1 MILSYQIHQETSEE
15 TMSEITLVPGQVY
28 TNEEMAATIVSVDA
42 EAVVV
47 DWFIYSTGDE
57 QRQAYPYPSIVT
69 DYFQQYDFELYA
81 LVEN

>member
-1 MILSYQIHQETSEE
+1 
-15 TMSEITLVPGQVY
+15 MSEITLVPGQVY

-47 DWFIYSTGDE
+47 DWFIYSTGNE
-57 QRQAYPYPSIVT
+57 TRQAYPYPSIVT

-81 LVEN
+81 QAEN